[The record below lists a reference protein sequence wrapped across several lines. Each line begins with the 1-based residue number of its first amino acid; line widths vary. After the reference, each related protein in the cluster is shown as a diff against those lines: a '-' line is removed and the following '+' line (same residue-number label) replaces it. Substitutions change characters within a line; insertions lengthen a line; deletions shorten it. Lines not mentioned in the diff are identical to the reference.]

1 MLKPFS
7 AMGLTPAET
16 KARAR
21 LLLRRAVLA
30 RAGKDRNEDP
40 ESELNRI
47 EAALRRIDEGR
58 YGVCD
63 ECGSAIGA
71 QVLLANPASP
81 LCSACGNGKDRHRP
95 A

>member
-1 MLKPFS
+1 
-7 AMGLTPAET
+7 MGLTPAESR
-16 KARAR
+16 ARAR
-21 LLLRRAVLA
+21 LLLRRTVLS
-30 RAGKDRNEDP
+30 RAGRDRSEDP
-40 ESELNRI
+40 QSELNRI

-63 ECGSAIGA
+63 ECGEPIGA

-81 LCSACGNGKDRHRP
+81 LCSACVAKDHHTS

>member
-1 MLKPFS
+1 MKFI

-16 KARAR
+16 RARAR
-21 LLLRRAVLA
+21 LLMRRAVLSH
-30 RAGKDRNEDP
+30 AGRDRSEDP
-40 ESELNRI
+40 EAELNRI

-63 ECGSAIGA
+63 ECGEPIGA

-81 LCSACGNGKDRHRP
+81 VCSGCAAKERHTS